1 MSKTHEPASDFCAA
15 ARRSSGRVHLPVAPR
30 ALARIRF
37 SAEKPLPR
45 ALTPEQALNWLDY
58 LIEQGQT
65 IKAVN
70 VGGPGDPMATPELTM
85 EVLAMLRAKLPGV
98 SLCLTTLGLGLTAL
112 ADRLAALD
120 LAHLAMLVDAVDPLV
135 AAKVYAW
142 IRPGVRT
149 IPLAQAADQLINEQA
164 AAITALKAR
173 GLPVIVKT
181 TVYPGVN
188 VEHVELIA
196 ATAARLGATELRLF
210 PFSAVDDGSPRPL
223 GQLDPARLEAL
234 TQAAAAHLPTMFIDP
249 RACDKA
255 LTYDFGQPEAAGHAL
270 PRPSESRPYLAVCSS
285 NGFDVDL
292 HLGQAEQYLIYGPKN
307 GPVALL
313 EARPAPAPGGGEAR
327 WRQTA
332 QILGDCFAVL
342 AAAAGE
348 APKRALA
355 EAGLSVLCQEGNI
368 EGMVEAL
375 HGGRKKG
382 RGK

>member
-30 ALARIRF
+30 AMARIRF

-70 VGGPGDPMATPELTM
+70 VGGPGDPMATPELTL

-149 IPLAQAADQLINEQA
+149 IPPGPGGRPAHRPTGGGHHRPQGQGSAGHRQDHGLPRRQRG
-164 AAITALKAR
+164 AR
-173 GLPVIVKT
+173 G
-181 TVYPGVN
+181 
-188 VEHVELIA
+188 
-196 ATAARLGATELRLF
+196 
-210 PFSAVDDGSPRPL
+210 
-223 GQLDPARLEAL
+223 
-234 TQAAAAHLPTMFIDP
+234 AH
-249 RACDKA
+249 RRH
-255 LTYDFGQPEAAGHAL
+255 G
-270 PRPSESRPYLAVCSS
+270 
-285 NGFDVDL
+285 
-292 HLGQAEQYLIYGPKN
+292 
-307 GPVALL
+307 
-313 EARPAPAPGGGEAR
+313 RPA
-327 WRQTA
+327 
-332 QILGDCFAVL
+332 
-342 AAAAGE
+342 
-348 APKRALA
+348 
-355 EAGLSVLCQEGNI
+355 
-368 EGMVEAL
+368 
-375 HGGRKKG
+375 GRDG
-382 RGK
+382 A